1 MRLRLRKQNN
11 KINMNRQ
18 EIIHLALENLEK
30 KAQIKAKWIPSTK
43 SKLDGKLILKIE
55 KTHTEYNVVIK
66 NELRSHHLPQIELL
80 NKENPPFM
88 LVAGRLFPTIKE
100 QLRQG
105 NIAYLEAN
113 GNMFIKSKSNLIWMD
128 GSDPIR
134 LKNETESRAFTK
146 TGLKVVLL
154 FLLDEKW
161 LNKTYRQIA
170 DQAGTTI
177 GNITHI
183 FNGLKKESLLL
194 SLSKKE
200 YKLNNKTLLFDKWIA
215 AYELKLK
222 PALKIGTFRFLK
234 EEDFLNWKNVHLQ
247 KEKSY
252 WGGEPAG
259 DLLTNYLRPAELT
272 LYTTESRNDLIKNY
286 KLIPDDKG
294 NVKVYQKF
302 WQENEMPPILVY
314 ADLINTKDRRCFETA
329 QKIYDE
335 YLQN

>member
-1 MRLRLRKQNN
+1 MTE
-11 KINMNRQ
+11 Q
-18 EIIHLALENLEK
+18 EIIYRALENLEK
-30 KAQIKAKWIPSTK
+30 KAHIKGKWIPSAQRN
-43 SKLDGKLILKIE
+43 LDGKLMLQIE
-55 KTHTEYNVVIK
+55 NTETQYNVEIK
-66 NELRSHHLPQIELL
+66 KELRSHHLPQIELL
-80 NKENPPFM
+80 NKEYSPFM
-88 LVAGRLFPTIKE
+88 LVVGRLFPKIKE
-100 QLRQG
+100 QLQKE
-105 NIAYLEAN
+105 NIPYLEAN
-113 GNMFIKSKSNLIWMD
+113 GNVFIKNQRNLIWMD
-128 GSDPIR
+128 GNEPIR
-134 LKNETESRAFTK
+134 IESEAESRAFTK

-170 DQAGTTI
+170 AHAGTTI

-183 FNGLKKESLLL
+183 LNGLKKENLLL
-194 SLSKKE
+194 PLSKKE
-200 YKLNNKTLLFDKWIA
+200 YKLNDKKKLLDKWIA
-215 AYELKLK
+215 TYELKLK
-222 PALKIGTFRFLK
+222 PTLTIGTFRFLK
-234 EEDFLNWKNVHLQ
+234 QEDFLNWKNITLQ
-247 KEKSY
+247 NEKSY

-272 LYTTESRNDLIKNY
+272 LYTTESMNDLIKNY

-302 WQENEMPPILVY
+302 WPGNEMPPLLVY

>member
-1 MRLRLRKQNN
+1 MTE
-11 KINMNRQ
+11 Q
-18 EIIHLALENLEK
+18 EIIYRALENLEK
-30 KAQIKAKWIPSTK
+30 KAHIKSKWIPAAK
-43 SKLDGKLILKIE
+43 KKLKGKLILKIE
-55 KTHTEYNVVIK
+55 NSDTTFNVEIK
-66 NELRSHHLPQIELL
+66 KEIRSHHLPKIDLL
-80 NKENPPFM
+80 NKENASFM
-88 LVAGRLFPTIKE
+88 LVADRLFPKIKE
-100 QLRQG
+100 QLQHE

-113 GNMFIKSKSNLIWMD
+113 GNIFIKNQRNFIWLD
-128 GSDPIR
+128 G
-134 LKNETESRAFTK
+134 NEPTRVETEKESRAFTK

-154 FLLDEKW
+154 FLLDANW

-170 DQAGTTI
+170 EQAGTTI

-183 FNGLKKESLLL
+183 FNGLKKENLIL

-200 YKLNNKTLLFDKWIA
+200 FKINNKKILLEKWIT

-222 PALKIGTFRFLK
+222 PVIKIGTFRFLK
-234 EEDFLNWKNVHLQ
+234 EADFLNWKNITLQ
-247 KEKSY
+247 NEKTY

-272 LYTTESRNDLIKNY
+272 LYTTESRNELIKKY

-294 NVKVYQKF
+294 NVKIFQKF
-302 WQENEMPPILVY
+302 WSENEMPPLLVY